1 VKNGVTVI
9 PPIKSNPSHGWIQ
22 SMFNSDPV
30 KLVLHQTHK
39 DDINRKNV
47 TNKNC
52 KLSRCQLKRQKV
64 YLRVKRLI

>member
-1 VKNGVTVI
+1 
-9 PPIKSNPSHGWIQ
+9 
-22 SMFNSDPV
+22 MFNSDPV

-39 DDINRKNV
+39 EDINRKNV